1 MNSLYSITLLFGYID
16 EPIECYYY
24 MCCRDGN
31 YKESTQ
37 EYKAKKKPHQKPSRK
52 LNDVCISQMYITKF
66 N

>member
-24 MCCRDGN
+24 VCYIDGN
-31 YKESTQ
+31 TRVQGKE
-37 EYKAKKKPHQKPSRK
+37 KNN
-52 LNDVCISQMYITKF
+52 LTKTLVE